1 METQRNGAVGKF
13 NGFLGGTG
21 NPTATMKPY
30 RIILVDDHA
39 LFRRQIKRI
48 IEEAPYLEVVGE
60 AGDGFEA
67 LDLLKEIGPDL
78 VIADIS
84 MPKCGGIEA
93 SEKIKSLYP
102 DLKVLIL
109 TIHRDEAYMQ
119 RARAVGV
126 DGYLLKEV
134 AGDELIEAILTLME
148 GKTYFLLVRSKY
160 ERSEPIRRTT
170 SARIKLAKVGI

>member
-1 METQRNGAVGKF
+1 MKIQKCGAVRKMNWLFRGA
-13 NGFLGGTG
+13 G
-21 NPTATMKPY
+21 NLTATMKAY

-48 IEEAPYLEVVGE
+48 IEEAPNLEVVGE

-67 LDLLKEIGPDL
+67 LDLIKEIGPDL
-78 VIADIS
+78 VILDIS

-93 SEKIKSLYP
+93 SRKIKSLYP

-109 TIHRDEAYMQ
+109 TINRDEPYMQ
-119 RARAVGV
+119 HAMAVGV

-134 AGDELIEAILTLME
+134 AMDELIEAILTLME
-148 GKTYFLLVRSKY
+148 GKTYFSLVRSKY
-160 ERSEPIRRTT
+160 ERSEPIQRTT
-170 SARIKLAKVGI
+170 AARISLAKEGI

>member
-1 METQRNGAVGKF
+1 MKTQRNGAVYQF

-21 NPTATMKPY
+21 NPIATTKPY

-39 LFRRQIKRI
+39 LFRHQIKRI
-48 IEEAPYLEVVGE
+48 IEEAPNLEVVGE

-78 VIADIS
+78 VILDIS

-93 SEKIKSLYP
+93 SGKIKSLYP

-119 RARAVGV
+119 HARAVGV

-148 GKTYFLLVRSKY
+148 GKTYFSVVRSKY
-160 ERSEPIRRTT
+160 ERAEPIRGTT
-170 SARIKLAKVGI
+170 AARISLLK

>member
-1 METQRNGAVGKF
+1 MKIQKYGAVCKF
-13 NGFLGGTG
+13 NWFLGGTG

-39 LFRRQIKRI
+39 LFRHQIKRI
-48 IEEAPYLEVVGE
+48 IDEAPNLQVVGE

-78 VIADIS
+78 AILDIS

-93 SEKIKSLYP
+93 SGIIKSLYP

-109 TIHRDEAYMQ
+109 TIHRDEAYM
-119 RARAVGV
+119 
-126 DGYLLKEV
+126 
-134 AGDELIEAILTLME
+134 
-148 GKTYFLLVRSKY
+148 
-160 ERSEPIRRTT
+160 
-170 SARIKLAKVGI
+170 